1 MLLNRLWMKNFKRFR
16 DQEIIFQDGITGIIG
31 NNGAGK
37 SSIVSAILFALY
49 GLQGTGL
56 DGDYIVSSFAGPQDV
71 CEVRLDFS
79 VGGNDYTVLR
89 RFKRRPSSTLHEANL
104 NMNQK
109 LLANSVQ
116 KVASE
121 IQRIVGMGAGDFRN
135 TIYAGQKELLA
146 LLESRAGSRKDW
158 FMQVL
163 GIDYLKKDS
172 MECLKELIDAR
183 EGTCRELSG
192 RLQELDPDGIRG
204 RLLELRTAVAGA
216 EEEAANA
223 RTAETGAREEL
234 ESARRE
240 YERLLDL
247 RERCREL
254 EREEERLTA
263 DIERLRAECRD
274 METEIA
280 ARQRLQADLD
290 ELQPIVERYESLKAE
305 VAALA
310 EEKAHAERLNLEAA
324 SLEEQIRDHADRR
337 SRLET
342 DLAALAEDE
351 RTVAAL
357 EEDVRSARALRER
370 IAAMKALQPEYDA
383 LREEIA
389 RLDERFAHLE
399 KRVLENRAD
408 IQELEE
414 KERHLRALEEETAD
428 YESLL
433 ARLEVYQ
440 EAQEHARQVERS
452 LHEAEAASAAA
463 RRIESEIS
471 DLSRQIAEL
480 EGVEERI
487 EAAERRKDD
496 LTSRISA
503 FAERR
508 EAIRREIQKVAG
520 HREEILAAGPEGT
533 CPMCRQSLGDHYQD
547 LLADLASTAGSLD
560 RALAD
565 LEEEYALAVAGQ
577 KRLAAELKSLYAQRA
592 ALQRLKEQHALA
604 ASRYEQ
610 SVDLMRRWQ
619 AEADEH
625 RAEIQALGLEGGYDP
640 AAHESLRERIRL
652 LAGKRATADTLRG
665 ECSRLPALLEERER
679 LIADAADHLA
689 RRDEAETRLYRLG
702 FDPEALKRLEAEAGA
717 LEPVSRAYTEAQT
730 RLARR
735 PALKEDLNAITARL
749 DGLQER
755 LRGVRGELAG
765 LSFDPE
771 RFERLNQEY
780 SRAESAHRRALE
792 LRVRLEEV
800 PRLVES
806 LGSRRDLL
814 AEREAELLRVRAA
827 IEELGFDGSMVKAAE
842 ERVAGSEQRL
852 TAARER
858 MYAATLRISSLEA
871 EIEHETA
878 RLSRAEE
885 LVRQRDAL
893 TEEIERLKLTRSL
906 IRDYIDYLL
915 QVVRGRIEEEAGR
928 VLAEITD
935 GRYNTVMLDD
945 DFSVLVH
952 DMGEDYPADRFSGG
966 EQDDIAIALRVALSR
981 FIAEV
986 NQVHDSTFLI
996 FDEIFGSQ
1004 DEERRANL
1012 LRALRTQE
1020 AYFPQIILISHIS
1033 EVQDEFSTAL
1043 LVEMGPD
1050 QISQVRVVD

>member
-1 MLLNRLWMKNFKRFR
+1 
-16 DQEIIFQDGITGIIG
+16 
-31 NNGAGK
+31 
-37 SSIVSAILFALY
+37 
-49 GLQGTGL
+49 
-56 DGDYIVSSFAGPQDV
+56 
-71 CEVRLDFS
+71 
-79 VGGNDYTVLR
+79 
-89 RFKRRPSSTLHEANL
+89 
-104 NMNQK
+104 
-109 LLANSVQ
+109 
-116 KVASE
+116 
-121 IQRIVGMGAGDFRN
+121 
-135 TIYAGQKELLA
+135 
-146 LLESRAGSRKDW
+146 
-158 FMQVL
+158 
-163 GIDYLKKDS
+163 
-172 MECLKELIDAR
+172 
-183 EGTCRELSG
+183 
-192 RLQELDPDGIRG
+192 
-204 RLLELRTAVAGA
+204 
-216 EEEAANA
+216 
-223 RTAETGAREEL
+223 
-234 ESARRE
+234 
-240 YERLLDL
+240 
-247 RERCREL
+247 
-254 EREEERLTA
+254 
-263 DIERLRAECRD
+263 
-274 METEIA
+274 
-280 ARQRLQADLD
+280 
-290 ELQPIVERYESLKAE
+290 
-305 VAALA
+305 
-310 EEKAHAERLNLEAA
+310 
-324 SLEEQIRDHADRR
+324 
-337 SRLET
+337 
-342 DLAALAEDE
+342 
-351 RTVAAL
+351 
-357 EEDVRSARALRER
+357 
-370 IAAMKALQPEYDA
+370 MKALQPDYDA

-414 KERHLRALEEETAD
+414 KERDLRALDEETAD

-520 HREEILAAGPEGT
+520 HREEILAAGPEGA

-565 LEEEYALAVAGQ
+565 LDEEYALAVAGQ

-610 SVDLMRRWQ
+610 SVGLMRRWQ

-625 RAEIQALGLEGGYDP
+625 RAEIRALGLEGYDP
-640 AAHESLRERIRL
+640 AAHESLRERIRV
-652 LAGKRATADTLRG
+652 LAGKRAKADTLRG

-749 DGLQER
+749 DGLRER

-771 RFERLNQEY
+771 RFERLSQDY

-800 PRLVES
+800 PRLAES
-806 LGSRRDLL
+806 LGARRDLL

-827 IEELGFDGSMVKAAE
+827 INELGFDGSMVKAAE
-842 ERVAGSEQRL
+842 ESVAGSEQRL
-852 TAARER
+852 AAARER
-858 MYAATLRISSLEA
+858 MYAAALRIRSLET